1 MKVVIEVLAA
11 PAMLSATCHTRMAL
25 AIMADATKITTSYIG
40 EEDVGAEVDG
50 LSRSLKASTSAR
62 KFAQIHRTVDRDEDI
77 GVLRNRFACHQRA
90 HEGNTQNARTSTCR
104 PHEGPYSE
112 EKLPPRF
119 GNRGPRAVGW
129 TATHLA

>member
-50 LSRSLKASTSAR
+50 LSRSLEAPTSAR
-62 KFAQIHRTVDRDEDI
+62 KFAQIHRSVDRDEDI
-77 GVLRNRFACHQRA
+77 GVLRNRLACHQRA
-90 HEGNTQNARTSTCR
+90 YECNPQNARTSACT
-104 PHEGPYSE
+104 PHEGAYSE
-112 EKLPPRF
+112 QELPARF
-119 GNRGPRAVGW
+119 GN
-129 TATHLA
+129 